1 MLRDLD
7 TLLACTVEWTLG
19 PICPLQI
26 KHYKHFLSVQI
37 HNLANFRVIAYYLL
51 QIEYFHS
58 TVPSVHF
65 IVVS

>member
-1 MLRDLD
+1 M
-7 TLLACTVEWTLG
+7 LG
-19 PICPLQI
+19 PICPVQI
-26 KHYKHFLSVQI
+26 KHDKHFSSVQI
-37 HNLANFRVIAYYLL
+37 PNLANFRVIAYYLL